1 MNIAFLWSAI
11 HQQLCIVGRSFEVR
25 KMVKEALGKV
35 ESVRVTSSGFDFMR
49 LRRAEGES
57 IVFFGAGHR
66 LNVLYLEFRWKSE
79 ECLPTHVMLRY
90 VRYAVRAIV
99 NKPLQL

>member
-1 MNIAFLWSAI
+1 MNIGFLWSAI
-11 HQQLCIVGRSFEVR
+11 HQQLCIVGRSFEAR

-57 IVFFGAGHR
+57 IVF
-66 LNVLYLEFRWKSE
+66 LEQGTDKMCYIWSFVGRVKSV
-79 ECLPTHVMLRY
+79 CLLM
-90 VRYAVRAIV
+90 
-99 NKPLQL
+99 